1 MLHDLLTAVC
11 ILVILLSMGEHLWLI
26 ALAAGI
32 AILAIMFDLIK
43 SSRGRHTQKNRDGIP
58 RCVASNVHAPQS
70 DLPGR

>member
-32 AILAIMFDLIK
+32 AILAVGFDLIK
-43 SSRGRHTQKNRDGIP
+43 SSQAKHKSGMSR
-58 RCVASNVHAPQS
+58 VVSSNVHLRRDGARP
-70 DLPGR
+70 